1 MTTVVADTGDIDA
14 IRAFKPEDATT
25 NPSLLLKAARLPA
38 YGSLVL
44 RCIVEAGLNAQASQ
58 AQIDDC
64 TDLLLIAL
72 AEEILAIVPGR
83 VSLEVDARLSFST
96 EKTLSRARRLVA
108 QLKRRGI
115 EKDRILIKIA
125 STWEGIQAASVLE
138 KEGVQCNLTLLF
150 GFAQAAACANAG
162 VYLISP
168 FVGRILDWYKANT
181 DLANFS
187 PEEDPGV
194 VSVKA
199 IYEYY
204 KQHGYST
211 YVMGASFRNIGE
223 IEALAGCD
231 KLTISP
237 ALLDELSKAE
247 GHLPQKLQPNS
258 LHKVQE
264 KISHSEAEFR
274 WAMNQDAMASEKLAE
289 GIRNFGADQTKLETL
304 LMNMACEKSAK
315 MVAS

>member
-1 MTTVVADTGDIDA
+1 
-14 IRAFKPEDATT
+14 
-25 NPSLLLKAARLPA
+25 
-38 YGSLVL
+38 
-44 RCIVEAGLNAQASQ
+44 
-58 AQIDDC
+58 
-64 TDLLLIAL
+64 
-72 AEEILAIVPGR
+72 
-83 VSLEVDARLSFST
+83 
-96 EKTLSRARRLVA
+96 
-108 QLKRRGI
+108 
-115 EKDRILIKIA
+115 
-125 STWEGIQAASVLE
+125 LE

-187 PEEDPGV
+187 PEQDPGV

-247 GHLPQKLQPNS
+247 GHLPQKLQANS
-258 LHKVQE
+258 PHKVQE

-289 GIRNFGADQTKLETL
+289 GIRNFSADQIKLEKL
-304 LMNMACEKSAK
+304 LMNIACEKTAK
-315 MVAS
+315 MVANS